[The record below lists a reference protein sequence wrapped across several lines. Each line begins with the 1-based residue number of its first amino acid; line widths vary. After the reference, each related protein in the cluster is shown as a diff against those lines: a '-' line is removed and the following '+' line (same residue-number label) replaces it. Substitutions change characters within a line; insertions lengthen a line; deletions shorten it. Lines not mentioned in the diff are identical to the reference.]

1 MKQHPYIVTQ
11 TPEGHSQL
19 KANPEYK
26 QVENDQFEERI
37 ADIKKTIAEEVEEVL
52 EWNDNCLTNLEIY
65 NIE

>member
-26 QVENDQFEERI
+26 RQERI

-52 EWNDNCLTNLEIY
+52 EWNDDCLTNLEIY
-65 NIE
+65 NME